1 MEACTGKGDQPLP
14 DLADTHRSL
23 FSGGCAQWCRSKPPA
38 GYPQHP
44 GWRWSRRAAARTAHE
59 TLWPRFCHTCLIRQL
74 AENSPRSEIRKQV
87 FSWGIKDN
95 CLQQMH
101 CLFVLLWVSC
111 HAFFFLSLSLSR
123 WNPTHSLLVTRWWLH
138 KITCLQW
145 EYSEITSNTVCDV
158 QANQSMQKKL
168 PSGAGAVS
176 VLEKPHYC
184 TVSCCYPTLR
194 RGGGGV
200 RTIPR
205 GSRKGPPAELRT
217 PRSMAFRY
225 RAKIK
230 SGVLVLRYNGKFDA
244 NYSRGSL
251 W

>member
-14 DLADTHRSL
+14 DLAGTHRSL

-111 HAFFFLSLSLSR
+111 HAFFFYLSLSLSLKP
-123 WNPTHSLLVTRWWLH
+123 NSLSLGYSLVV

-158 QANQSMQKKL
+158 QANQSMQKKT
-168 PSGAGAVS
+168 AVRCRCR
-176 VLEKPHYC
+176 VC
-184 TVSCCYPTLR
+184 TGETTLLHSFLLLSNPEAK
-194 RGGGGV
+194 GGGECE
-200 RTIPR
+200 RSR
-205 GSRKGPPAELRT
+205 GAPERGPLQNSGPPEAWHLDIGQR
-217 PRSMAFRY
+217 
-225 RAKIK
+225 
-230 SGVLVLRYNGKFDA
+230 
-244 NYSRGSL
+244 
-251 W
+251 

>member
-111 HAFFFLSLSLSR
+111 HAFFFISLSLSLKP
-123 WNPTHSLLVTRWWLH
+123 NSLSLGYSLVV

-158 QANQSMQKKL
+158 QANQSMQKKNCRQVQVPCL
-168 PSGAGAVS
+168 YWRNHTTAQFPAAIQPWG
-176 VLEKPHYC
+176 E
-184 TVSCCYPTLR
+184 
-194 RGGGGV
+194 GGGSANDPEGLQKGAPC
-200 RTIPR
+200 RTQDPQKHGI
-205 GSRKGPPAELRT
+205 
-217 PRSMAFRY
+217 
-225 RAKIK
+225 
-230 SGVLVLRYNGKFDA
+230 
-244 NYSRGSL
+244 
-251 W
+251 

>member
-111 HAFFFLSLSLSR
+111 HAFFFISLSLSLKP
-123 WNPTHSLLVTRWWLH
+123 NSLSLGYSLVV
-138 KITCLQW
+138 KIRCLQW

-158 QANQSMQKKL
+158 QANQSMQKKTAVRCRCRVCTGETTL
-168 PSGAGAVS
+168 LHSFLLLSNPEAKGGECERSRGAP
-176 VLEKPHYC
+176 E
-184 TVSCCYPTLR
+184 
-194 RGGGGV
+194 RG
-200 RTIPR
+200 PLQN
-205 GSRKGPPAELRT
+205 SGPPEAWHLDIGQR
-217 PRSMAFRY
+217 
-225 RAKIK
+225 
-230 SGVLVLRYNGKFDA
+230 
-244 NYSRGSL
+244 
-251 W
+251 

>member
-14 DLADTHRSL
+14 DLAGTHRSL

-111 HAFFFLSLSLSR
+111 HAFFFISLSLSLKPNSL
-123 WNPTHSLLVTRWWLH
+123 SLGYLLVV
-138 KITCLQW
+138 KIRCLQW

-158 QANQSMQKKL
+158 QANQSMQKKT
-168 PSGAGAVS
+168 AVRCRCR
-176 VLEKPHYC
+176 VC
-184 TVSCCYPTLR
+184 TGETTLLHSFLLLSNPEAK
-194 RGGGGV
+194 GGGGV

>member
-14 DLADTHRSL
+14 DLAGTHRSL

-87 FSWGIKDN
+87 FSWGIKDS

-111 HAFFFLSLSLSR
+111 HAFFFISLSLSLKP
-123 WNPTHSLLVTRWWLH
+123 NSLSLGYSLVV
-138 KITCLQW
+138 KIRCLQW

-158 QANQSMQKKL
+158 QANQSMQKKT
-168 PSGAGAVS
+168 AVRCRCR
-176 VLEKPHYC
+176 VC
-184 TVSCCYPTLR
+184 TGETTLLHSFLLLSNPEAK
-194 RGGGGV
+194 GGGSANDPEGLQKGAPC
-200 RTIPR
+200 RTQDPQKHGI
-205 GSRKGPPAELRT
+205 
-217 PRSMAFRY
+217 
-225 RAKIK
+225 
-230 SGVLVLRYNGKFDA
+230 
-244 NYSRGSL
+244 
-251 W
+251 

>member
-111 HAFFFLSLSLSR
+111 HAFFLISLSLSLKP
-123 WNPTHSLLVTRWWLH
+123 NSLSLGYSLVV
-138 KITCLQW
+138 KIRCLQW

-158 QANQSMQKKL
+158 QANQSMQNKT
-168 PSGAGAVS
+168 AVRCRCR
-176 VLEKPHYC
+176 VC
-184 TVSCCYPTLR
+184 TGETTLLHSFLLLSNPEAK
-194 RGGGGV
+194 GGGSANDPEGLQKGAPC
-200 RTIPR
+200 RTQDPQKHGI
-205 GSRKGPPAELRT
+205 
-217 PRSMAFRY
+217 
-225 RAKIK
+225 
-230 SGVLVLRYNGKFDA
+230 
-244 NYSRGSL
+244 
-251 W
+251 

>member
-14 DLADTHRSL
+14 DLAGTHRSL

-111 HAFFFLSLSLSR
+111 HAFFFISLSLSLKPNSL
-123 WNPTHSLLVTRWWLH
+123 SLGYLLVV
-138 KITCLQW
+138 KIRCLQW

-194 RGGGGV
+194 RRGGSANDPEGLQKGAPC
-200 RTIPR
+200 RTQDPQKHGI
-205 GSRKGPPAELRT
+205 
-217 PRSMAFRY
+217 
-225 RAKIK
+225 
-230 SGVLVLRYNGKFDA
+230 
-244 NYSRGSL
+244 
-251 W
+251 